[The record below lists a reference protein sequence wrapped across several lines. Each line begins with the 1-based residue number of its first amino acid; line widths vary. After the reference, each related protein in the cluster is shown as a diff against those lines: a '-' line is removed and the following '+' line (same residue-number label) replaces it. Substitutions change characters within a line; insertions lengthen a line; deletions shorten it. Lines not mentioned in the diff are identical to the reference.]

1 MGAKKKKNKIFV
13 NVPEELREEPD
24 YLLYYYLSH
33 PYGDDGDSFSRACTS
48 KQQRTRR
55 NVGPTSDGTSTSR
68 QPRRRSRPPHS
79 NVEPPTPDL
88 TADAGT
94 GAASRLVARGYGGR
108 VGALDRTRSQLAGLL
123 DLLRLRRVCR
133 RLGMCWDQFL
143 DRNQISMPLTSK
155 MYKYIQTC
163 TEKGK

>member
-1 MGAKKKKNKIFV
+1 MATTGIPSLAHVQV
-13 NVPEELREEPD
+13 NSSELGGTLDPPATVPAPAVN
-24 YLLYYYLSH
+24 H
-33 PYGDDGDSFSRACTS
+33 VAARA
-48 KQQRTRR
+48 RR
-55 NVGPTSDGTSTSR
+55 
-68 QPRRRSRPPHS
+68 HS
-79 NVEPPTPDL
+79 NVQPPTPDL